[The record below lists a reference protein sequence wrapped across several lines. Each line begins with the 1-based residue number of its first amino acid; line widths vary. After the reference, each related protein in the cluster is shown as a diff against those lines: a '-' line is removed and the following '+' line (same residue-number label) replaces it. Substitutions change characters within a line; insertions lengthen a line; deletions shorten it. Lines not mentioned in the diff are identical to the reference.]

1 MLGPLQSRTGQS
13 GSGQSGSGQSG
24 PGQSDTGRR
33 VWGALL
39 FSPLIILFAAS
50 ATAAQWLLVPFAF
63 VMLWEFC
70 AILKVQY
77 PVRFVLAMNFL
88 LFSIPAPIFTQIEAL
103 AGMSLQP
110 VLWTLAG
117 MIVVFVALST
127 LSKGAQSRLSIVF
140 VILLIASVLAARGL
154 LGMEG
159 GHHIVLILAGMVAAC
174 DIMAYFVG
182 RGIGGARLAPAISP
196 NKTRSGAIG
205 GILGSIA
212 AGGVVMYFTEISL
225 LEVVVGGAVIAVL
238 AQVGDLAESAL
249 KRGAG
254 VKDSG
259 RIIPGH
265 GGFLDRFDGYLL
277 TLPSVYIYMMA
288 VSSGI
293 VR

>member
-1 MLGPLQSRTGQS
+1 MLGPLQSRT
-13 GSGQSGSGQSG
+13 GQSGSGQSG

-127 LSKGAQSRLSIVF
+127 LSKGAQSRLSIGF
-140 VILLIASVLAARGL
+140 GL